1 MLARWLGLVALAA
14 AVALGVSGCGGV
26 TVSDVA
32 EATDGQLTVY
42 SSLPLQGP
50 SAAASEQIVDGE
62 KLALAEAGGRA
73 GRFKIEYVS
82 LDDSS
87 AASGQWNPGITA
99 TNAKTAAQDT
109 STIAYLGDHDSG
121 ATALSLQFINEAG
134 ILQIS
139 PASPYVGLTSSL
151 EAGQDEPERFYPSGK
166 RTFVRLQPGDI
177 GQAQAQIQLMKSL
190 GVRRLYVLDD
200 QEPFETPLADI
211 VADFAERAGITV
223 VTHDSISTA
232 PEAVFTGAVEKIVES
247 HAQAVF
253 LAGGEGPGTVALWH
267 DLYRADPSLLLL
279 GSSSMDSESFTSQIG
294 AAEANT
300 YLTTPLLPAR
310 LYPPAAQR
318 VLRHYRSVF
327 GAEGGPDA
335 LYGYEAMKLVLD
347 AVRSSGARGNDRQTV
362 IAHVFATRTRSS
374 VIGRYSVQS
383 NGETTPSQYGVD
395 RVSAGRPVFLRAVPI
410 GSPAP

>member
-14 AVALGVSGCGGV
+14 VFLGLAGCGGV
-26 TVSDVA
+26 AVSDVA
-32 EATDGQLTVY
+32 EATDDQLTVY

-50 SAAASEQIVDGE
+50 LAGTSEQIVDGE
-62 KLALAEAGGRA
+62 KLALADADHRA
-73 GRFKIEYVS
+73 GAFKIDYVS

-87 AASGQWNPGITA
+87 PTSGQWNPGVTA

-109 STIAYLGDHDSG
+109 STIAYLGDFDSG
-121 ATALSLQFINEAG
+121 ATAVSLPFMNEAG
-134 ILQIS
+134 IVQVS
-139 PASPYVGLTSSL
+139 PASPYVGLTSSF

-166 RTFVRLQPGDI
+166 RTFVRLAPGDI
-177 GQAQAQIQLMKSL
+177 QQAEAQIELMKSL
-190 GVRRLYVLDD
+190 GVHRLYVLDD
-200 QEPFETPLADI
+200 QDPFEMPLADI
-211 VADFAERAGITV
+211 VADYAERAGITV

-253 LAGGEGPGTVALWH
+253 LAGSEGPGTVALWR
-267 DLYRADPSLLLL
+267 DLYRAEPNLLLL

-294 AAEANT
+294 AAAANT
-300 YLTTPLLPAR
+300 YLTTPVLPVR
-310 LYPPAAQR
+310 LYPPAAQG

-327 GAEGGPDA
+327 GAEGGPYA
-335 LYGYEAMKLVLD
+335 LYGYEAMTLVLD
-347 AVRSSGARGNDRQTV
+347 AVRSAGARGNDRQTV
-362 IAHVFATRTRSS
+362 IDRVFATRNRNS

-383 NGETTPSQYGVD
+383 NGETTLSQYGVD
-395 RVSAGRPVFLRAVPI
+395 RVSGGRPVFLRALPI

>member
-1 MLARWLGLVALAA
+1 VLARWLGLVALAA
-14 AVALGVSGCGGV
+14 AAVIGVSGCGGV

-42 SSLPLQGP
+42 SSMPLQGP

-62 KLALAEAGGRA
+62 KLALADSGGHA

-87 AASGQWNPGITA
+87 PTSGKWNPGITA
-99 TNAKTAAQDT
+99 TDAKTAAQDT
-109 STIAYLGDHDSG
+109 STIAYLGDLDSG

-139 PASPYVGLTSSL
+139 PASPYVGLTSSF

-166 RTFVRLQPGDI
+166 RTFVRLAPGDTQ
-177 GQAQAQIQLMKSL
+177 QAAAQVQLMQSL
-190 GVRRLYVLDD
+190 GVHRLYVLDD
-200 QEPFETPLADI
+200 QDPFQMPLADI
-211 VADFAERAGITV
+211 VANYAEREGVKVIE
-223 VTHDSISTA
+223 HDSLSTA
-232 PEAVFTGAVEKIVES
+232 VGAAFTGEVEKIAAS
-247 HAQAVF
+247 GAQAVF
-253 LAGGEGPGTVALWH
+253 LAGGEGHGTVALWR

-294 AAEANT
+294 AAGANT
-300 YLTTPLLPAR
+300 YLTTPLLPVR

-327 GAEGGPDA
+327 GVEGGPEA
-335 LYGYEAMKLVLD
+335 LYGYESMELVLD
-347 AVRSSGARGNDRQTV
+347 AISGAGARGNDRQTV
-362 IAHVFATRTRSS
+362 IAHVFDTRRRNS

-383 NGETTPSQYGVD
+383 NGETTLSRYGVD
-395 RVSAGRPVFLRAVPI
+395 RVVGGRPVFLRAVPI

>member
-1 MLARWLGLVALAA
+1 VLARWLGLVALAA
-14 AVALGVSGCGGV
+14 TAVLAISGCGGV

-50 SAAASEQIVDGE
+50 SAASSEQIVDGE
-62 KLALAEAGGRA
+62 KLALADSGGRA
-73 GRFKIEYVS
+73 GQFKIEYVS
-82 LDDSS
+82 LDDASRSS
-87 AASGQWNPGITA
+87 GKWNPGITA
-99 TNAKTAAQDT
+99 TDAKTAAQDT
-109 STIAYLGDHDSG
+109 STIAYLGDLDSG

-139 PASPYVGLTSSL
+139 PASPYVGLTSSF

-177 GQAQAQIQLMKSL
+177 GEAQAQIQLMKQL
-190 GVRRLYVLDD
+190 GVHRLYVLDN
-200 QEPFETPLADI
+200 QEPFEMPLADI
-211 VADFAERAGITV
+211 VADFAEREGITV

-253 LAGGEGPGTVALWH
+253 LAGGEGKGTAALWR
-267 DLYRADPSLLLL
+267 DLYRADPDLLLL
-279 GSSSMDSESFTSQIG
+279 GSSSMDSEAFTSQIG
-294 AAEANT
+294 AAGANT
-300 YLTTPLLPAR
+300 YLTTPLLPVG
-310 LYPPAAQR
+310 LYPPVAQK

-327 GAEGGPDA
+327 GVEGGPEA
-335 LYGYEAMKLVLD
+335 LYGYEAMELVLD
-347 AVRSSGARGNDRQTV
+347 AIGSSGARGNDRQTV
-362 IAHVFATRTRSS
+362 IARVFDTRRRNS

-383 NGETTPSQYGVD
+383 NGETTLSRYGVD
-395 RVSAGRPVFLRAVPI
+395 HVVAGRPVFLRAVTI